1 MTPRTRA
8 LLLAAGLSLA
18 ACGSD
23 DGTSGTAASAE
34 ADAVQVAAAFYPLEF
49 LASRIGGDGVEVE
62 SLSPPGGEPHDLEL
76 SPQQTARLGEADLVL
91 YLAGF
96 QPAVDD
102 AVAQQAAERSLDV
115 TSVVE
120 LEGGYTELDSEGDE
134 HADEQEGEHAEDAH
148 ADETGDDPHVWLDP
162 LRFADIATQVAE
174 RLAAAAPE
182 RAQEFSAAAETL
194 RADLAALDEEYRS
207 GLADCERRQIVTSH
221 NAFGYLAR
229 AYDLEQVPVTGL
241 TPEGEPSPGRLAEVA
256 ELARE
261 AGTTTI
267 FFEDT
272 ASPKVAESLASEV
285 GAEAAVLTPLEN
297 APDDGDYLTAMRE
310 NLAALQDA
318 LGCSSA

>member
-1 MTPRTRA
+1 MTTRTAA
-8 LLLAAGLSLA
+8 LALAATLA
-18 ACGSD
+18 LTACGD
-23 DGTSGTAASAE
+23 EGGDTTSVAAGGE
-34 ADAVQVAAAFYPLEF
+34 ADALQVAAAFYPLEF
-49 LASRIGGDGVEVE
+49 LAQRIGGDAVEVE
-62 SLSPPGGEPHDLEL
+62 NLSPPGGEPHDLEL

-96 QPAVDD
+96 QPAVDE
-102 AVAQQAAERSLDV
+102 AVEQQVAERSFDV

-120 LEGGYTELDSEGDE
+120 LEGGYTELDHEGEE
-134 HADEQEGEHAEDAH
+134 HAEEGEHTDKGEH
-148 ADETGDDPHVWLDP
+148 ADDPHVWLDP
-162 LRFADIATQVAE
+162 TRYADIAAKVAE
-174 RLAAAAPE
+174 RLAEAAPE
-182 RAQEFSAAAETL
+182 RAEEFTAAADAL
-194 RADLAALDEEYRS
+194 RADLAELDQEYRS

-241 TPEGEPSPGRLAEVA
+241 TPEDEPSPGRLAEVA

-285 GAEAAVLTPLEN
+285 GAEAAVLDPLEN
-297 APDDGDYLTAMRE
+297 APEDGDYLTAMRD